1 MRFLSDVV
9 EGHIGGYSEPQYSEK
24 NRKIPQYSVENSMN
38 IETAWMDKTE
48 YRTEAAKLPKYRNT
62 ENPNFFNNIFK
73 CLKHFDVVFKSHESS
88 KTV

>member
-62 ENPNFFNNIFK
+62 ENPNFP
-73 CLKHFDVVFKSHESS
+73 LVVKRFEFHYAIIYCR
-88 KTV
+88 KTLFF